1 MTLSIADMSALKLAY
16 AAQQLEPSQR
26 VLAAEPIAVIGMSCR
41 FPGGAD
47 SLDGYWR
54 LLAAGGD
61 AIVEIPAQRWD
72 LQRLFDANPKAPGKH
87 HCRHGG
93 YLADVHGFDPEFFA
107 ITPREARAMDPQQRL
122 ILEVA
127 WEALVSAG
135 IDPPTVYGSNTA
147 VTIGAGTADYGAL
160 RLASGPR
167 EAIDPYYVS
176 GSTLSVIAGRLSYTL
191 GFNGPSFVVDTA
203 CSSSLVAVHQA
214 CEALRRREC
223 DMALTGGVGLIL
235 APEPHIAF
243 CKAGMLAPD
252 GRCKTFDAAANGYG
266 RGEGCGVIVLK
277 RLGAAMADGNR
288 ILAIV
293 RGSAVNQDGA
303 SGGLTVPSGP
313 SQQMVIRSALGR
325 AGLRPDSIDS
335 IEAHGTGTSLGDPI
349 EMGALGDVFCSAP
362 RSRPLY
368 VSSAKTN
375 LGHLESA
382 AGIAGL
388 IKIVLA
394 MNHGQIPP
402 HLHFKTPNPKID
414 WQALDVTIP
423 TELFAW
429 TPGTDGK
436 RRAGVSAFGFAG
448 TNAFVVLESA
458 STENRLPAHQ
468 VVPFQRRP
476 LWIDDRRPLAPVAE
490 PVRTVLPGKRL
501 HLPFSTELRFES
513 HFAAGSPRFV
523 DDHKIYGDL
532 IVAGAAHLAYAIES
546 YKAAFDALPG
556 ALRRLTFMQALTL
569 PTDSGR
575 LVQAICSPGANGT
588 LSWELVSAPATAP
601 TADPWIRHA
610 AGELHPAHS
619 ASPPP
624 RVDVERLRR
633 SWPSFAGAALYDEIA
648 AMGHHLGP
656 SFRRI
661 ETVWSHERE
670 ALCRLTAPPPSEDT
684 YSFHPGLLDSCLQWL
699 CVKGPSILF
708 GDGANHRRGEEVYIP
723 FHIESVRIW
732 RAAARSAALYCHTR
746 IRPDSQREDGISGDL
761 HLFDEQGQ
769 SLLFVEC
776 LTVRRLR
783 KDAAPRRDQG
793 AAADLYQVQWE
804 SRPTPEK
811 TPDAASPRHI
821 LLFSDRT
828 GVATGLARALGSAGH
843 KVTLLGEPDSG
854 PSAPVQIDA
863 PATLGQLLDQHGPFD
878 EIVDLTALALRVR
891 PEDPLLGCDFVLH
904 LIQALQ
910 KRRWQPRLRLV
921 VPVGWRATAPEA
933 IHPTA
938 APLWGL
944 GRVIAREHPELRVSL
959 LDLDGVASLPALVA
973 HCLHDDGEPEVAF
986 QDGTRFVARLQHL
999 PPSTHRT
1006 VPISADKSYLITGGL
1021 GALGLAVAQRLAER
1035 GARHLILVGRSQAS
1049 AASILAPLQARGV
1062 TIRYE
1067 QADLSNEQDVQRLL
1081 TTPRAVSLGGIVHC
1095 AGVVDDG
1102 LLMRQT
1108 PARFAR
1114 VLSGKAHGAWLL
1126 HRYSRDLALDFFVL
1140 FSSMSAVIGRLGQ
1153 GSYAAANAFLD
1164 SLAHL
1169 RRAQGLPAV
1178 SINWGGFAE
1187 VGMAA
1192 RLGVADR
1199 ERLRAEGIGLIPPST
1214 GMDIF
1219 TSLLAPDIAQ
1229 VGVFP
1234 VDWPRHLATHGSAVP
1249 AFFARLLP
1257 SLPHAAAPSVPPPA
1271 SATLQ
1276 ALRAAAAS
1284 ERPAR
1289 LTRYVRECLAGIMG
1303 LDTPQAI
1310 HPEARLFDLGLD
1322 SIMALLLKD
1331 ALELELGVSL
1341 PATLAF
1347 NHPTVNAIVVFLLA
1361 DVLSFADTAAPVPAR
1376 AGEATPAAAA
1386 EETAEDEAL
1395 LRQAQL
1401 LDEKLRQLAKW
1412 TD

>member
-1 MTLSIADMSALKLAY
+1 MTQSIADMSALKLAY

-47 SLDGYWR
+47 SIDGYWR

-61 AIVEIPAQRWD
+61 AIVEIPAPRWD
-72 LQRLFDANPKAPGKH
+72 LQQLFDANPKAPGKH
-87 HCRHGG
+87 YCRHGG

-147 VTIGAGTADYGAL
+147 VTIGAGTADFGAL
-160 RLASGPR
+160 RLASGQR
-167 EAIDPYYVS
+167 AAIDPYYVS

-223 DMALTGGVGLIL
+223 DMALSGGVGLVL

-277 RLGAAMADGNR
+277 RLSAAMADGNR
-288 ILAIV
+288 VLAVI

-313 SQQMVIRSALGR
+313 SQQAVIRAALGR
-325 AGLRPDSIDS
+325 AGLRPDSIDA

-349 EMGALGDVFCSAP
+349 EMGALGEVFCGAP
-362 RSRPLY
+362 RPRSLY
-368 VSSAKTN
+368 VGSAKTN

-402 HLHFKTPNPKID
+402 HLHFKTPNPKIN

-423 TELFAW
+423 TALLPW
-429 TPGTDGK
+429 TPGSDGK

-458 STENRLPAHQ
+458 STENRLPVHQ

-476 LWIDDRRPLAPVAE
+476 LWIDDHRPVAPIVE
-490 PVRTVLPGKRL
+490 SAVTVLPGKRL
-501 HLPFSTELRFES
+501 HLPFSPELRFEA

-523 DDHKIYGDL
+523 DDHRIYGDL
-532 IVAGAAHLAYAIES
+532 IVAGAAHLAYAIEC
-546 YKAAFDALPG
+546 YKTAFGTLPG
-556 ALRRLTFMQALTL
+556 ALQRLTFMQTLTL
-569 PTDSGR
+569 PPDSGR
-575 LVQAICSPGANGT
+575 TVQAICKPSANDT
-588 LSWELVSAPATAP
+588 FSWELVSAAATAP
-601 TADPWIRHA
+601 TAEPWVRHVT
-610 AGELHPAHS
+610 GELHRTRP

-633 SWPSFAGAALYDEIA
+633 SWSPLAGAALYDEIA

-670 ALCRLTAPPPSEDT
+670 ALCRLTAPSHIEDS
-684 YSFHPGLLDSCLQWL
+684 YSFHPGLLDSCLHWL
-699 CVKGPSILF
+699 CVKGPAVLF
-708 GDGANHRRGEEVYIP
+708 GDGAKRRQEEEVYIP
-723 FHIESVRIW
+723 FYIESVRFW
-732 RAAARSAALYCHTR
+732 HAAAPSAALYCHTR
-746 IRPDSQREDGISGDL
+746 IRPDNQREDGISGDL

-769 SLLFVEC
+769 SLLFVEG

-783 KDAAPRRDQG
+783 KEATPHRDSG
-793 AAADLYQVQWE
+793 AAAELYRVDWE
-804 SRPTPEK
+804 LRPTAQK
-811 TPDAASPRHI
+811 TPAAAPARRFLI
-821 LLFSDRT
+821 FSDGT
-828 GVATGLARALGSAGH
+828 GVAAALARALDTAGH
-843 KVTLLGEPDSG
+843 RVTLLGEPASG
-854 PSAPVQIDA
+854 EANPVHIAD
-863 PATLGQLLDQHGPFD
+863 PAMLGRLLDQHGPFD
-878 EIVDLTALALRVR
+878 EIVDLTSLALRVR
-891 PEDPLLGCDFVLH
+891 PDDPLLGCELVLH
-904 LIQALQ
+904 LVQALQ
-910 KRRWQPRLRLV
+910 KRQWLPRLRLV
-921 VPVGWRATAPEA
+921 VPVGWLATDADT

-944 GRVIAREHPELRVSL
+944 GRVIAREHPELRVAL
-959 LDLDGVASLPALVA
+959 LDLDGAASLPALVA

-986 QDGTRFVARLQHL
+986 HAGTRFVARLQRQ
-999 PPSTHRT
+999 PPAVQRATA
-1006 VPISADKSYLITGGL
+1006 ISPDKSYLITGGL
-1021 GALGLAVAQRLAER
+1021 GALGHAVAQRLAER
-1035 GARHLILVGRSQAS
+1035 GARHLILVGRGEAS
-1049 AASILAPLQARGV
+1049 AASLLALQTHGATV
-1062 TIRYE
+1062 QYE
-1067 QADLSNEQDVQRLL
+1067 QADLGRAQDVQRLM
-1081 TTPRAVSLGGIVHC
+1081 TTPRAVPLGGIVHC
-1095 AGVVDDG
+1095 AGIVDDG
-1102 LLMRQT
+1102 LLMNQT

-1114 VLSGKAHGAWLL
+1114 VLAGKAYGAWLL
-1126 HRYSRDLALDFFVL
+1126 HQYSQDMALDFFVL
-1140 FSSMSAVIGRLGQ
+1140 FSSQSAVIGRRGQ

-1187 VGMAA
+1187 MGMAA
-1192 RLGVADR
+1192 RLGAADR
-1199 ERLRAEGIGLIPPST
+1199 ERLHAEGLGLIPPST

-1219 TSLLAPDIAQ
+1219 TSLLTPDAAQ

-1234 VDWPRHLATHGSAVP
+1234 VDWPRYLATYGSVVP
-1249 AFFARLLP
+1249 PFFTRLLAT
-1257 SLPHAAAPSVPPPA
+1257 LPRAAAPPVSPPA

-1276 ALRAAAAS
+1276 ALRATAAS

-1289 LTRYVRECLAGIMG
+1289 LTRYVQECLAGIMG

-1310 HPEARLFDLGLD
+1310 HPDARLFDLGLD
-1322 SIMALLLKD
+1322 SIMALLLQES
-1331 ALELELGVSL
+1331 LELELGVSL
-1341 PATLAF
+1341 SATLAF
-1347 NHPTVNAIVVFLLA
+1347 NHPTVNAIVGFLLA
-1361 DVLSFADTAAPVPAR
+1361 EVLSFADAAAPVDAL
-1376 AGEATPAAAA
+1376 AGEPPQATAA
-1386 EETAEDEAL
+1386 EETAGDEEL
-1395 LRQAQL
+1395 RRQAQL